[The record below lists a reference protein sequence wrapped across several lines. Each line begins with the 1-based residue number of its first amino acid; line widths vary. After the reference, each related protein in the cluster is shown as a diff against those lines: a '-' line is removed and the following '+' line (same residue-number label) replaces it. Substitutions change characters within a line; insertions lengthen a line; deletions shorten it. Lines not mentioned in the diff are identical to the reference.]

1 MRIDDGVDEIR
12 PASSNI
18 ADQVLGVWQRR
29 KWVGLVVVTVV
40 AAAAA
45 TIVTFL
51 PDLYRATATVLVE
64 RQNVS
69 ESFVRSSVTGEVET
83 RLQTI
88 SQEILSRARLA
99 ELITR
104 LDLYPQLR
112 GQAPT
117 EGAIQKMRRDILLEL
132 KGVQSTS
139 GRAATVAFNLSYQGG
154 DPETVAR
161 VANALAAF
169 YVEENVRLR
178 ERQATGTAAFLRLQV
193 ADSRKRLDQQEQRV
207 RDFRTRH
214 VGELPQQLPSNMAT
228 LERLHAQLD
237 LNSAN
242 QLRAMD
248 RRAPVPK
255 EVDPGVPAVAVP
267 ADATAASLA
276 KAQQDLADLRRQY
289 TDKHPDVVRL
299 KAAIVE
305 LKRDLAEKGEEA
317 SAAPQR
323 PALADASRRP
333 EPAPALAKADAE
345 VAALKAQ
352 EQKLL
357 QQIAAYQRR
366 VESAPEREQELQQLS
381 ADFERARDLYASL
394 LKRYEDAQ
402 LAESMEQSS
411 RGERFRILDQA
422 IPPRAPA
429 APARTQLLALGL
441 LLACGMGVA
450 AMFVAEQ
457 LDGSVHKVADL
468 RAFTAVPVV
477 VSIPRITTVA
487 DRRRARWRFCLA
499 AVSVAVMLLLVVK
512 TSHYIADGNEQLLGM
527 LARDSARLAK

>member
-1 MRIDDGVDEIR
+1 MRSDDGLDEMR
-12 PASSNI
+12 PASSTI

-29 KWVGLVVVTVV
+29 RWVGMVMVMVV

-45 TIVTFL
+45 TVAAVL
-51 PDLYRATATVLVE
+51 PDVYRATATVLVE
-64 RQNVS
+64 RHNVS
-69 ESFVRSSVTGEVET
+69 ETFVRSSVTGELET

-104 LDLYPQLR
+104 LDLYPELR

-132 KGVQSTS
+132 KGVQSTG
-139 GRAATVAFNLSYQGG
+139 GRAATVAFNLSYQGR

-178 ERQATGTAAFLRLQV
+178 GEQATGTAAFLRVQV
-193 ADSRKRLDQQEQRV
+193 ADARKRLDEHEQRV

-214 VGELPQQLPSNMAT
+214 VGELPQQLPANMAT

-248 RRAPVPK
+248 RRAAAAK
-255 EVDPGVPAVAVP
+255 ELDTAGPGVTAP
-267 ADATAASLA
+267 ADAAAASLA
-276 KAQQDLADLRRQY
+276 KAQQELVELRRQY

-299 KAAIVE
+299 KAAIAA
-305 LKRDLAEKGEEA
+305 LKHDLAEQGDEA
-317 SAAPQR
+317 SASPPPLPTGDARAR
-323 PALADASRRP
+323 PV
-333 EPAPALAKADAE
+333 PAVSKADAE
-345 VAALKAQ
+345 LAALKAQ

-366 VESAPEREQELQQLS
+366 VENAPEREQELQQRS
-381 ADFERARDLYASL
+381 ADFERARELYSSL

-411 RGERFRILDQA
+411 RGERFRVLDQA
-422 IPPRAPA
+422 IPPRQPA
-429 APARTQLLALGL
+429 APARAQLLVLGL

-450 AMFVAEQ
+450 AMVIAEQ

-468 RAFTAVPVV
+468 RALTAAPVV

-487 DRRRARWRFCLA
+487 DRRRARWRFCLT

-527 LARDSARLAK
+527 LARDSARLGK

>member
-1 MRIDDGVDEIR
+1 MRTDDGLDDIR
-12 PASSNI
+12 PPSTTI
-18 ADQVLGVWQRR
+18 ADHVLGIWQRR
-29 KWVGLVVVTVV
+29 KWVGVAVMMLV
-40 AAAAA
+40 AAAACTVA
-45 TIVTFL
+45 ASL
-51 PDLYRATATVLVE
+51 PDVYRATATVLVE

-69 ESFVRSSVTGEVET
+69 ETFVRSSVTGELET

-104 LDLYPQLR
+104 LDLYPHLR
-112 GQAPT
+112 GAAPT

-132 KGVQSTS
+132 KGVQATG
-139 GRAATVAFNLSYQGG
+139 GRAATVAFNLSYQGR

-178 ERQATGTAAFLRLQV
+178 GEQATGTAAFLRVQV
-193 ADSRKRLDQQEQRV
+193 ADARKRLDEQEQRI

-214 VGELPQQLPSNMAT
+214 VGELPQQLPANMAT

-248 RRAPVPK
+248 RRAAAAK
-255 EVDPGVPAVAVP
+255 ELATGVSGAPAS
-267 ADATAASLA
+267 ADAIAASLT
-276 KAQQDLADLRRQY
+276 KAQQELADLRRQY
-289 TDKHPDVVRL
+289 TDKHPDVIAL
-299 KAAIVE
+299 KAAIAA
-305 LKRDLAEKGEEA
+305 LRRDMAEKGEEA
-317 SAAPQR
+317 SASTPAPIGAQTR
-323 PALADASRRP
+323 
-333 EPAPALAKADAE
+333 PAPAVSKADAE
-345 VAALKAQ
+345 LAALKTQ

-366 VESAPEREQELQQLS
+366 VENAPEREQEMQQRS
-381 ADFERARDLYASL
+381 ADFERARELYSSL

-411 RGERFRILDQA
+411 RGERFRVLDHA
-422 IPPRAPA
+422 IPPRQPA
-429 APARTQLLALGL
+429 APARAQLVVLGL

-450 AMFVAEQ
+450 AMFAAEQ
-457 LDGSVHKVADL
+457 LDGAVHKVADL
-468 RAFTAVPVV
+468 RGLTTAPVV
-477 VSIPRITTVA
+477 VSIPRITTAA
-487 DRRRARWRFCLA
+487 DRRRAHWRFCLTA
-499 AVSVAVMLLLVVK
+499 MSVAVVLLVVVK
-512 TSHYIADGNEQLLGM
+512 TSHYIAHGNEQLLGM
-527 LARDSARLAK
+527 LARDSIRFAK